1 MSQSSE
7 YWRIAWENQQQEQL
21 KKTGVDQ
28 ALWKAAGRATKANPN
43 KEDGEWWNAN
53 GPAMVQRWIDW
64 REGHHGWRIYEHM
77 GTPAIE
83 LGINPIWNDVPVQMH
98 IDRVMVNPDGELVVV
113 DIKTG
118 SRTPTS
124 DLQLAFYAAGM
135 ESVLGI
141 RPKWGTYWMAREGTT
156 SELIDLDKFPTEWV
170 IDIVTKFDKARKEGI
185 FVPNFSHCV
194 MCGFKTTCKYKEG
207 K

>member
-1 MSQSSE
+1 MSNK
-7 YWRIAWENQQQEQL
+7 YWLPAWETQVAEQS

-28 ALWKAAGRATKANPN
+28 AEWKAAGRATKANPD
-43 KEDGEWWNAN
+43 KENGVWWQENGE
-53 GPAMVQRWIDW
+53 GMVDNWIKW
-64 REGHHGWRIYEHM
+64 REGNNGWEIFTLHGK
-77 GTPAIE
+77 PAIE
-83 LGINPIWNDVPVQMH
+83 LGITPIWNDVPVQMH
-98 IDRVMVNPDGELVVV
+98 IDRVMVNPDGELVVL

-156 SELIDLDKFPTEWV
+156 SGLIDLDLFPTEWV
-170 IDIVTKFDKARKEGI
+170 IDIVTKFDNARKSGI
-185 FVPNFSHCV
+185 FLPNFSHCM
-194 MCGFKTTCKYKEG
+194 MCNFKSECKYKEG